1 MTAHDWF
8 VEHCTDFAIRVLE
21 PAEEATFR
29 EHLAGCEEC
38 RRDTARLER
47 ELAWLPMGAAPVAPR
62 PGLTR
67 ELVDRAIGHRRGGPR
82 WLVPLALAASLL
94 AVVGAWGWAAT
105 RVQAAEQGRAAAE
118 ARLTRELA
126 MTRDTLGIIQAA
138 SRVRHASISMG
149 GHEGGM
155 LIFADDRTHRWNV
168 VVYGLPAP
176 HAGQVCQFWFITET
190 GMVRGVAVPTDD
202 RAPAFLIL
210 PMPPGTAPVMG
221 AALTMEAEGSSAL
234 APQGA
239 ELAHLM
245 L

>member
-8 VEHCTDFAIRVLE
+8 VEHRTDFAIRALE
-21 PAEEATFR
+21 PAEEATFH

-38 RRDTARLER
+38 RRETARIER

-67 ELVDRAIGHRRGGPR
+67 ELVERAIGRRPGASR
-82 WLVPLALAASLL
+82 WLVPLALAASLV
-94 AVVGAWGWAAT
+94 AVAGAWGWAT
-105 RVQAAEQGRAAAE
+105 VRVRAAEQGRAAVE
-118 ARLTRELA
+118 ARLAYQLA

-138 SRVRHASISMG
+138 SKVRHASISMG

-155 LIFADDRTHRWNV
+155 LIFADERSHRWNV

-176 HAGQVCQFWFITET
+176 HAGQICQFWFITET
-190 GMVRGVAVPTDD
+190 GMVRGVVVPTDD
-202 RAPAFLIL
+202 RAPAFLTL
-210 PMPPGTAPVMG
+210 PMPPGTSPVMG
-221 AALTMEAEGSSAL
+221 AALTMEAAGSSGA
-234 APQGA
+234 APLGT